1 MSPHEAYYKGRTL
14 KTTLPDWDSI
24 KYDIM
29 YDILKT
35 KFEDPA
41 LKALLLNNTDDE
53 IIIINNHHDREWG
66 VCNCSACN
74 NTGYN
79 ALGKLL
85 TQLREELR

>member
-41 LKALLLNNTDDE
+41 LKALLLNNKY
-53 IIIINNHHDREWG
+53 IIIIIGDDVWIRNLLIIKR
-66 VCNCSACN
+66 
-74 NTGYN
+74 
-79 ALGKLL
+79 KLKKADL
-85 TQLREELR
+85 L